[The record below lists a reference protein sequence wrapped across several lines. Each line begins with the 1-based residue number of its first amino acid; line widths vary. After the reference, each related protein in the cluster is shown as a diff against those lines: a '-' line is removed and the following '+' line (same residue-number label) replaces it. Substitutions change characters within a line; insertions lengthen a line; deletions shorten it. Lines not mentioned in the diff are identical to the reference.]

1 MNPYQFFAEKISSLL
16 NGENSIVIHVENQM
30 PLFVSQV
37 QDAVPN
43 AQTRRFFILSQAIIQ
58 KGKFIRD
65 PEIMFYLFEKQ
76 GSLRAEPVIYINDR
90 TGITKPVYIFED
102 EGDPVLL
109 DSVLKDEVQNLAE
122 DWFQVLNGQGF
133 FSPYARQE
141 TLL

>member
-1 MNPYQFFAEKISSLL
+1 MNTYQFFAEKISSLL
-16 NGENSIVIHVENQM
+16 NGENSIVIHVENKM

-37 QDAVPN
+37 QDLVPN
-43 AQTRRFFILSQAIIQ
+43 AQARRFFILSQAIIQ

-65 PEIMFYLFEKQ
+65 PEIMFYLSEKQ

-90 TGITKPVYIFED
+90 TGITKPVYRFD
-102 EGDPVLL
+102 ESDPVLL
-109 DSVLKDEVQNLAE
+109 DSVLKDEIQNLAE
-122 DWFQVLNGQGF
+122 GWFQVLNEQGF